1 MAKDRMDVLE
11 LLRKVASD
19 ADLDFLREGLR
30 VLMQAVMEAEVL
42 SKTGAERGE
51 RSPDRLTHRN
61 GYRARPWDTR
71 VGTLALQIP
80 KVREGSYFPSL
91 LEPRRRSERALLAVI
106 QQAYVEGVS
115 TRRVEDL
122 IQALGCDG
130 ISKSQ
135 VSRICQEL
143 DGVVQSFLGRPLDS
157 GPYRYLW
164 LDALTQ
170 KVREDGRIVNVSVV
184 VATAVNREGKREV
197 LGIDV
202 GTSED
207 GAFWLAFLRS
217 LVARGLGGVQLVTS
231 DAHQGLKDAIAT
243 VFAGASWQ
251 RCRTHFMTNL
261 LSKIPRRAQPWVATM
276 VRTIYQQPSP
286 EEVHAQ
292 HHRMI
297 GMLDERFPQAA
308 ALLEEAG
315 PEILAFTAFPVAHWK
330 QIWSNNPQE
339 RLNREIRRRTDVV
352 GIFPNRAAVIRLIGA
367 VLAEQ
372 HDEWQVG
379 RRYLAAPVLDVEIA
393 DRMED
398 SMLPVGAA

>member
-1 MAKDRMDVLE
+1 M
-11 LLRKVASD
+11 
-19 ADLDFLREGLR
+19 R

-261 LSKIPRRAQPWVATM
+261 LSKIPRRTQPWVATM
-276 VRTIYQQPSP
+276 VRTIYQQASP

-352 GIFPNRAAVIRLIGA
+352 GIFPNRGAVIRLIGA